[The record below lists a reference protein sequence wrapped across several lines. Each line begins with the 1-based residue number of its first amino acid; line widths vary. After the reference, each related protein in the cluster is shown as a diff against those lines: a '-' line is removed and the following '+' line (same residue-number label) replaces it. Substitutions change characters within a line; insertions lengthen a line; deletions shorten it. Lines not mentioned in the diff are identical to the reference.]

1 MPGTAA
7 KITITERQ
15 QEILQTISRATTV
28 AVRLQQRARIV
39 LLAFERQFNEDIA
52 DLVGLERHQVAL
64 WRGRWQEAFDSLVV
78 IECTQSAATLRREIE
93 AVLSDAPRPG
103 APAKFTP
110 EQVVQVVAIAC
121 EPPENSGRPI
131 SHWTARELA
140 DELMQRKIVDQISPS
155 QVARFLAEAQLKPHK
170 VGYWLNT
177 TEKDPELFAQQ
188 VQQVCATYQEA
199 PELYRTENTHTV
211 SVDEKTGIQAL
222 ERSRTSMPMRSGKI
236 ERVEFEYERHGTQ
249 CLIGNFHVVTG
260 QVLAPTAQATRTEE
274 DFVGH
279 LEQTVATD
287 PTANWIFVMDN
298 LNIHVS
304 ASLVEWVAET
314 CGLDLDLGVKGKKG
328 ILKSVAT
335 RRDFL
340 TDPSHRLRFVYT
352 PKHSSWLNQI
362 EIWFGILTR
371 KLLKRTSFR
380 SVAELRERI
389 LEFIAYF
396 NKTMA
401 KPFRW
406 TYTGR
411 PLQPETR

>member
-15 QEILQTISRATTV
+15 QGILKTISGATT
-28 AVRLQQRARIV
+28 AASRLRQRAKII
-39 LLAFERQFNEDIA
+39 LLSFEGWFNEDIA
-52 DLVGLERHQVAL
+52 ELVGLERHQVAV
-64 WRGRWQEAFDSLVV
+64 WRWRWRETFDRMVL
-78 IECTQSAATLRREIE
+78 IECGESAAALRREIE

-110 EQVVQVVAIAC
+110 EQLVQLVAIAC

-140 DELMQRKIVDQISPS
+140 DELMHREIVAEISPS
-155 QVARFLAEAQLKPHK
+155 HVGRFLAEAQLQPHK
-170 VGYWLNT
+170 VGYWLDT

-199 PELYRTENTHTV
+199 PELYHVQNTHTV

-222 ERSRTSMPMRSGKI
+222 ERSSKTLPMRSGKI

-249 CLIGNFHVVTG
+249 CLIANFHVVTG
-260 QVLAPTAQATRTEE
+260 EILAPTVQETRTEA
-274 DFVGH
+274 DFVRH
-279 LEQTVATD
+279 MEQTVATD
-287 PTANWIFVMDN
+287 PTANWVFVMDN
-298 LNIHVS
+298 LNIHLS
-304 ASLVEWVAET
+304 ATLVEWVAEK
-314 CGLDLDLGVKGKKG
+314 CGLDMDLGVKGKKG
-328 ILKSVAT
+328 ILESVDT

-340 TDPSHRLRFVYT
+340 TDPSHRIRIVYT

-371 KLLKRTSFR
+371 KLLKRASFP
-380 SVAELRERI
+380 SVEKLRERI
-389 LEFIAYF
+389 LEFIDYF

-411 PLQPETR
+411 PLQAGTR

>member
-15 QEILQTISRATTV
+15 QGILKTISGATT
-28 AVRLQQRARIV
+28 AASRLRQRAKII
-39 LLAFERQFNEDIA
+39 LLSFEGWFNEDIA
-52 DLVGLERHQVAL
+52 ELVGLERHQVAV
-64 WRGRWQEAFDSLVV
+64 WRWRWRETFDRMVL
-78 IECTQSAATLRREIE
+78 IECGESAAALRREIE

-110 EQVVQVVAIAC
+110 EQLVQLVAIAC

-140 DELMQRKIVDQISPS
+140 DELMHREIVAEISPS
-155 QVARFLAEAQLKPHK
+155 HVGRFLAEAQLQPHK
-170 VGYWLNT
+170 VGYWLDT

-199 PELYRTENTHTV
+199 PELYHVQNTHTV

-222 ERSRTSMPMRSGKI
+222 ERSSKTLPMCSGKI

-249 CLIGNFHVVTG
+249 CLIANFHVVTG
-260 QVLAPTAQATRTEE
+260 EILAPTVQETRTEA
-274 DFVGH
+274 DFVRH
-279 LEQTVATD
+279 MEQTVATD
-287 PTANWIFVMDN
+287 PTANWVFVMDN
-298 LNIHVS
+298 LNIHLS
-304 ASLVEWVAET
+304 ATLVEWVAEK
-314 CGLDLDLGVKGKKG
+314 CGLDMDLGVKGKKG
-328 ILKSVAT
+328 ILESVDT

-340 TDPSHRLRFVYT
+340 TDPSHRIRIVYT

-371 KLLKRTSFR
+371 KLLKRASFP
-380 SVAELRERI
+380 SVEKLRERI
-389 LEFIAYF
+389 LEFIDYF

-411 PLQPETR
+411 PLQAGTR